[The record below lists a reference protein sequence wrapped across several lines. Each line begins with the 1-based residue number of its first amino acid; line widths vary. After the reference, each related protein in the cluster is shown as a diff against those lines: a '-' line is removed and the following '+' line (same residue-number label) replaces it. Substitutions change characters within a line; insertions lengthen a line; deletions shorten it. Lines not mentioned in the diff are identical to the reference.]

1 MAWDNAYRARPGDTA
16 TAAKLQK
23 LIVNLMYLRGL
34 DSGQTEIDTLAPILF
49 TDYLVSTNATYF
61 GLKSEWETAVNTAEV
76 RLVSEPD
83 TAGTLADGMTVN
95 LSGILGV
102 TAGGEEEFA
111 RLAFTRDGESSGKLN
126 IHTRYTANGFDQSG
140 EVLTVTKDGLV
151 GIDFEA
157 PEFTV
162 DIGAG
167 RIDITGDY
175 YLNGVALTDWV
186 LAPGAPDNVSR
197 TGDARVEG
205 SFRTTI
211 ADGTSP
217 FVVASTD
224 EATHVSAGLLAGH
237 RWHDGTSSLAERYSQ
252 VGFVRNVGSSD
263 TNYDTSINLSE
274 AALWL
279 ITGSG
284 SVVNQD
290 TDDVGKVFSVK
301 LKTSGGTQIG
311 ATVELTTEEDPAA
324 ALVDSE
330 TKSFVVCGM
339 YTAASATDIVAT
351 IALASAS
358 GTPQNESTIIISA
371 VRVGF

>member
-34 DSGQTEIDTLAPILF
+34 DSGQTEIDTLAPVLF

-61 GLKSEWETAVNTAEV
+61 GLKSEWETAINTAEV
-76 RLVSEPD
+76 RFVSEPD

-102 TAGGEEEFA
+102 TGGSEEEFA
-111 RLAFTRDGESSGKLN
+111 RLAFVRDGESSGKLN

-157 PEFTV
+157 PEYAV

-167 RIDITGDY
+167 RLDISGDY

-186 LAPGAPDNVSR
+186 LTPGAPDNVSR

-211 ADGTSP
+211 ADGTAP

-237 RWHDGTSSLAERYSQ
+237 RWHDGASTLKNRYSKEGSVQ
-252 VGFVRNVGSSD
+252 NVGTSD
-263 TNYDTSINLSE
+263 TDSSE
-274 AALWL
+274 LYIDKAGKWL
-279 ITGSG
+279 VIATGEISNAG
-284 SVVNQD
+284 D
-290 TDDVGKVFSVK
+290 ADVGRVFSAK
-301 LKTSGGTQIG
+301 IKNAGGTQIG
-311 ATVELTTEEDPAA
+311 ATVEVTTEESPTRTNGYS
-324 ALVDSE
+324 SE
-330 TKSFVVCGM
+330 IKTFQICGV
-339 YTAASATDIVAT
+339 YTAAGAETIKTTLALASATDSENFCRT
-351 IALASAS
+351 ILSAIWL
-358 GTPQNESTIIISA
+358 GP
-371 VRVGF
+371 